1 MADKWDRGL
10 SKRAPL
16 TLKRIMEAVVA
27 LLPYLYVS
35 EALAIQ
41 NGMTHEGSLFGA
53 PAWLRVDSDEQV
65 TGTPKVPVLH
75 LWCLLV
81 DLGLEMASYF
91 LRDDQMLVSPIKI
104 GRGLS

>member
-1 MADKWDRGL
+1 MDDKWDRGL
-10 SKRAPL
+10 PKSAPTLLYRAL
-16 TLKRIMEAVVA
+16 TSVLA

-35 EALAIQ
+35 ESLAIE

-53 PAWLRVDSDEQV
+53 PAWVRVDSDEQV

>member
-10 SKRAPL
+10 PKGTPV
-16 TLKRIMEAVVA
+16 TLKRILTPVAA

-35 EALAIQ
+35 EALAIE

-65 TGTPKVPVLH
+65 TGTPKVPALH
-75 LWCLLV
+75 VWCLLV
-81 DLGLEMASYF
+81 DLGLEFGSYF
-91 LRDDQMLVSPIKI
+91 LRDDQMLVSPIKL